1 MYTLTALRLHQIK
14 VQELVEQLLTEKQR
28 NDEHTFQM
36 EQMRQQI
43 AQHE

>member
-1 MYTLTALRLHQIK
+1 MYSLTTLRLYQIK
-14 VQELVEQLLTEKQR
+14 VQELVGQLLTEKQK

-36 EQMRQQI
+36 EQMRKQI

>member
-1 MYTLTALRLHQIK
+1 MYTLTALRLYQSK
-14 VQELVEQLLTEKQR
+14 VQELVGQFLTEKQK